1 LQFINFHKN
10 TILSKT
16 TIAYIQLHIAVFLFG
31 FTAILGKLISLEGLI
46 LVAYRI
52 AITIVSLLIILG
64 GWKKIGEIPRQDIKK
79 LIAIG
84 ILVGLHWTTFFAS
97 IKVSNISIALS
108 CLAASPF
115 FTSII
120 EPIFMKRKI
129 RFSEIILAS
138 MVVLGF
144 AFIFDM
150 RGKFLLGMILGILS
164 ALGAATFS
172 VMNKT
177 IVDKYEPFSI
187 MLVEFLAGF
196 AFLIALCP
204 LYLYFFPNTKLIPSA
219 SDWGYLLI
227 LALLCTTFA
236 YTLSILALKYV
247 SAFTSSL
254 TINLEPVYGIL
265 FAYWGFDE
273 SKELSTNFYI
283 GTGIVLLSVFLNP
296 LINKVLN
303 LKTNNAAE

>member
-10 TILSKT
+10 TIVSKT

-46 LVAYRI
+46 LVTYRM
-52 AITIVSLLIILG
+52 AITIISLLIILG
-64 GWKKIGEIPRQDIKK
+64 GWKKIGEIPQKDLRK
-79 LIAIG
+79 LITIG
-84 ILVGLHWTTFFAS
+84 VLVGLHWTTFFAS

-108 CLAASPF
+108 CLAATPF
-115 FTSII
+115 FTSLI
-120 EPIFMKRKI
+120 EPVFMKRKI
-129 RFSEIILAS
+129 RLSEIILAS
-138 MVVLGF
+138 LVVLGF
-144 AFIFDM
+144 TFIFDM
-150 RGKFLLGMILGILS
+150 RGKFLLGMILGIFS
-164 ALGAATFS
+164 ALGAAIFG

-177 IVDKYEPFSI
+177 IADKYEPFSI

-196 AFLIALCP
+196 AFLIVLCP
-204 LYLYFFPNTKLIPSA
+204 FYLNYFPTTKLIPSA

-236 YTLSILALKYV
+236 YTLSILALRYV

-265 FAYWGFDE
+265 FAYWGFNE
-273 SKELSTNFYI
+273 SKDLSTNFYI

-296 LINKVLN
+296 VINKVLN
-303 LKTNNAAE
+303 LKANKAE